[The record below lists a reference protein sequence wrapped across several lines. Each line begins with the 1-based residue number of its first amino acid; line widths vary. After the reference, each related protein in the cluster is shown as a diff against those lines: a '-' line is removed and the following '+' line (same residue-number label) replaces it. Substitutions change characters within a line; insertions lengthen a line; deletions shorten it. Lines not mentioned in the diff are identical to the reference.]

1 MYTFIYIIF
10 IHFHLP
16 YLKTFLFIW
25 RLLCSVTVIFLLHLL
40 FLPSSAFISFHSLLF
55 ILASST
61 FHIHLSLSQYP
72 FLHTVIFIW
81 PSLTSWKLNFTFVNL
96 HSLLSMFS
104 DLHVFSFV
112 LTQLNYPDITILL
125 PLHCIFRHLYLL
137 IFILFG
143 QMVCLDVNLF
153 SSNYPHQQ
161 FPSKIRHPVHTSF
174 LFLRDESGILRK
186 SLAIEGVFPCFD
198 CNLFNILNILKGLQW
213 LFVTILFLIPSMIS
227 GTKVITCS

>member
-16 YLKTFLFIW
+16 YLRTFLFIW

-72 FLHTVIFIW
+72 FLHTVIFIL
-81 PSLTSWKLNFTFVNL
+81 PSLTSWKLNFIFVNP

-137 IFILFG
+137 IFILIS
-143 QMVCLDVNLF
+143 QMVCLDISLF

-161 FPSKIRHPVHTSF
+161 FPSKIRHPPHTSF
-174 LFLRDESGILRK
+174 
-186 SLAIEGVFPCFD
+186 
-198 CNLFNILNILKGLQW
+198 
-213 LFVTILFLIPSMIS
+213 FVLER
-227 GTKVITCS
+227 

>member
-16 YLKTFLFIW
+16 YLRTFLFIW

-72 FLHTVIFIW
+72 VLHTVIFIW
-81 PSLTSWKLNFTFVNL
+81 PSLTSWKLNFIFVNL

-104 DLHVFSFV
+104 DLHIFSFV
-112 LTQLNYPDITILL
+112 LTQLNIQISPFCYFYIVSSVI
-125 PLHCIFRHLYLL
+125 CIY
-137 IFILFG
+137 
-143 QMVCLDVNLF
+143 LF
-153 SSNYPHQQ
+153 SYCLVKWSASISICLILTTLINR
-161 FPSKIRHPVHTSF
+161 FPQK
-174 LFLRDESGILRK
+174 
-186 SLAIEGVFPCFD
+186 
-198 CNLFNILNILKGLQW
+198 
-213 LFVTILFLIPSMIS
+213 
-227 GTKVITCS
+227 